1 MRRVLVC
8 VLMSTAVLPLAT
20 LAEDPT
26 ASMKGFMT
34 GVDANYSLDLA
45 ERGIRWQVAGRQVD
59 LFQAFRQAGIDSFRV
74 RVWTGNDGPSGRTYA
89 GTVAKRAQAAGL
101 KPYLV
106 FFLSENWSDYIK
118 QPAPAA
124 WQGLTFAEKL
134 AKVSEYSENTARY
147 FRELGVNAELFEI
160 GNEIDFGI
168 CGEFEEAW
176 EKRFHYEHMQ
186 KQIWSK
192 AAQVIRAAEQ
202 GIQRVSPRA
211 KFVLHLTQWWNP
223 DFCTI
228 FLETMRQHEV
238 QVDLVGL
245 TFFPSAGLSD
255 KNTFSA
261 LGQSVRKIVEK
272 SPRPV
277 IICESAYP
285 SFPKFGGQFASWN
298 KEVPGYPISKA
309 SHAKWI
315 AEFLS
320 FCRSEQH
327 IQGAFYWSPEWYP
340 EEMWKAFALFGED
353 GNALEGLGAF
363 QHPAR

>member
-1 MRRVLVC
+1 
-8 VLMSTAVLPLAT
+8 
-20 LAEDPT
+20 
-26 ASMKGFMT
+26 MT

-45 ERGIRWQVAGRQVD
+45 ERGIRWKAAGRQAD

-74 RVWTGNDGPSGRTYA
+74 RVWTGDDGPSGRTYA
-89 GTVAKRAQAAGL
+89 GGVAKRAQAAGL

-106 FFLSENWSDYIK
+106 FFLSENWSDYVK

-124 WQGLTFAEKL
+124 WQGLAFAEKL
-134 AKVSEYSENTARY
+134 AKVSAYSENTARY
-147 FRELGVNAELFEI
+147 FHQLGVDAELFEI

-176 EKRFHYEHMQ
+176 ERRFDYAHMQ
-186 KQIWSK
+186 KQIWGK
-192 AAQVIRAAEQ
+192 AAQVVRAAEQ
-202 GIQRVSPRA
+202 GVQRVYPRA

-228 FLETMRQHEV
+228 FLASMRQHEV
-238 QVDLVGL
+238 RIDFLGL
-245 TFFPSAGLSD
+245 SFFPSSGLSD

-261 LGQSVRKIVEK
+261 LGQNVRKVVEK
-272 SPRPV
+272 SGRPV
-277 IICESAYP
+277 ILCECAYP
-285 SFPKFGGQFASWN
+285 SIPKFGGQFASWN
-298 KEVPGYPISKA
+298 KEVPGYPLSQAGQK
-309 SHAKWI
+309 KWI
-315 AEFLS
+315 ADLLS
-320 FCRSEQH
+320 FCRSEKN

-363 QHPAR
+363 QHPRR